1 MWSIFWILRES
12 IASCLSWLQWVLPF
26 QSLCFILK
34 LHRSYWIVHF
44 YTSVIIKS
52 VRHLKSSK
60 YTHSSPS
67 NRRQIHL
74 QVKNEVLKY
83 FLVRINVRLYPSQS
97 QSLNLFMHIDF
108 VCTLKSQKHY
118 NRFHDLVLF
127 LLCVLF
133 CWFENGGGFFLRA
146 WNALHFSSHRSDKKM
161 ADTANTIWFIELF
174 AVWID
179 ILQSDILSVVLGLLN
194 AWINGRQFCNAIA
207 VHLTCDRKK
216 SCYFH
221 LKRTPTP
228 ELAIFIPTHNFLSLE
243 SFLYSK

>member
-1 MWSIFWILRES
+1 M
-12 IASCLSWLQWVLPF
+12 LPF

-44 YTSVIIKS
+44 YTSVIIKR

-118 NRFHDLVLF
+118 NRFHDLGALRIILSVRKWWW
-127 LLCVLF
+127 V
-133 CWFENGGGFFLRA
+133 FLRA

-216 SCYFH
+216 IRAISIWKGHQH
-221 LKRTPTP
+221 LNWLFLFP
-228 ELAIFIPTHNFLSLE
+228 LIIFCRLRAF
-243 SFLYSK
+243 